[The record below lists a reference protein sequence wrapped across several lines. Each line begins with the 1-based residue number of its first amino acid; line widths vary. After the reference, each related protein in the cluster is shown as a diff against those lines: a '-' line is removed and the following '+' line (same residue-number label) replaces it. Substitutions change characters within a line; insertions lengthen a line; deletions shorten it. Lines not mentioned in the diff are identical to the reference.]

1 MKPLSLDWKKK
12 ARNLLAFFSI
22 CISVATA
29 NAANLSVYPLRVE
42 FTGGKT
48 GDALNLRNAGS
59 EPILVQASVV
69 KWSQKDGADQFEPTK
84 EVLVAPAL
92 VEIPAGDTQVVRLAL
107 RRTADASA
115 EQTYR
120 LLLREVPRP
129 VSANGPRLQI
139 VVNISLPVFVPATSA
154 ASTFSFESSTEG
166 GNTLVL
172 RNAGSSHIQFKEL
185 DVSDASGKTV
195 NYNTMFYMLGQQ
207 TRKLELPATTKLGTG
222 PWQIKAKT
230 DRGDLTSTTTAPR

>member
-12 ARNLLAFFSI
+12 ARILLAFFSI
-22 CISVATA
+22 CFSVTTA

-42 FTGGKT
+42 FAGGRT

-59 EPILVQASVV
+59 TPILVQASVV

-84 EVLVAPAL
+84 DVLVAPAL

-107 RRTADASA
+107 RRSADATS

-129 VSANGPRLQI
+129 MGANGPRLQI
-139 VVNISLPVFVPATSA
+139 VVNISLPVFVPATNA
-154 ASTFSFESSTEG
+154 ANTFSFEASTEG
-166 GNTLVL
+166 GNTLLL
-172 RNAGSSHIQFKEL
+172 RNPGASHIQFKEL
-185 DVSDASGKTV
+185 DVSDASGRSV
-195 NYNTMFYMLGQQ
+195 NYNTMFYLLGQQ
-207 TRKLELPATTKLGTG
+207 NRTLELPAATKLGPG

-230 DRGDLTSTTTAPR
+230 DRGDLASTTTAPR